1 MKESLRVLLAAPVPP
16 PYGGIGNWTL
26 LMKRYMEGRS
36 DAELIEIINT
46 GPKQRG
52 LDGRSLYERVVG
64 QGFEMLKIAKKLKK
78 SIKNVH
84 PDVVHITTSGQLAII
99 RDILLLRICQKK
111 HIRSVYHI
119 RFGRATEISKANTRE
134 WKLFKKAIGLSSVT
148 VAIDG
153 KTDATLKQ
161 YYPDKVLKIPN
172 PFDLSAVDKLK
183 KTESKKEVMFLG
195 WCVKTKG
202 IEELLEAWGRIFA
215 NFPDWNLR
223 IVGPC
228 QEGYLNDLQERHHC
242 ENVIFDG
249 EKGHD
254 DAMALLNQT
263 GIFILPSYTEGFPN
277 VILEA
282 MALGKPIIATDVGA
296 IGEMLSDDS
305 GIIIPPQSTDAVVQ
319 ALLQLME
326 NTDLRERLSANAH
339 ARIRREYGIDTVFAQ
354 YKSVWKGDTEG

>member
-1 MKESLRVLLAAPVPP
+1 MKDSLRVLLAAPVPP

-36 DAELIEIINT
+36 DAELVEIINT
-46 GPKQRG
+46 GPRQRG

-64 QGFEMLKIAKKLKK
+64 QGLEMLKIAKKLKK
-78 SIKNVH
+78 SIKEKC

-99 RDILLLRICQKK
+99 RDILLLKICKKK

-119 RFGRATEISKANTRE
+119 RFGRAAEISKANTRE
-134 WKLFKKAIGLSSVT
+134 WKLFKKAIDLSTVT

-153 KTDATLKQ
+153 KTEATLKQ
-161 YYPDKVLKIPN
+161 YYPDKVIKIPN
-172 PFDLSAVDKLK
+172 PFDLSAVDRFI
-183 KTESKKEVMFLG
+183 KTEPKKEVMFLG

-202 IEELLEAWGRIFA
+202 IEELLEAWGRISV
-215 NFPDWNLR
+215 NCPDWILR

-228 QEGYLNDLQERHHC
+228 QEGYLNELRERYPC

-249 EKGHD
+249 ERGHD
-254 DAMALLNQT
+254 DAMTLLNQT

-282 MALGKPIIATDVGA
+282 MSLGKPIIATDVGA
-296 IGEMLSDDS
+296 IGEILSDES
-305 GIIIPPQSTDAVVQ
+305 GIIIPSRDTDAVVR

-326 NTDLRERLSANAH
+326 NADLREKVSVNAY

-354 YKSVWKGDTEG
+354 YKSVWKGDAKE